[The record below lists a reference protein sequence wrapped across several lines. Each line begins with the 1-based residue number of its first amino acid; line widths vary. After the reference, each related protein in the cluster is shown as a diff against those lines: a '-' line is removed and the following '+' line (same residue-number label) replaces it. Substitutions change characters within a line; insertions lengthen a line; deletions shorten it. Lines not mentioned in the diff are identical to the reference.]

1 VEEALISAVQSAL
14 SRRTARALAPAAMV
28 LGLGMGCVKVYQPV
42 SGLNQPVVVDP
53 KLANFQDV
61 SLTVYCPPG
70 DLVTA
75 NEARVLCRKVGT
87 LFENQGAVVT
97 TYSGDRRQDDDLF
110 GDAPAGEG
118 EGDQPPPEPTTD
130 LFLELR
136 ARRVHEAHNQ
146 VSWLL
151 CFATVTLVPAVSEFT
166 FAQDVIVRDNT
177 GFMLVTE
184 TLQGRIV
191 RYTGAGTWVTHKLL
205 DRFWRDDEDEIL
217 GDQPHADL
225 SADYYGQL
233 SQAVFNAKMRWQVQY
248 QASPASSEE

>member
-1 VEEALISAVQSAL
+1 MEAPIPAVQPAL
-14 SRRTARALAPAAMV
+14 TRTPARALVLAALVPAFGV
-28 LGLGMGCVKVYQPV
+28 GCVKVYQPV
-42 SGLNQPVVVDP
+42 SGLNRPVVVDP
-53 KLANFQDV
+53 QLANFQDV

-97 TYSGDRRQDDDLF
+97 TFSSDRRQDDDLF
-110 GDAPAGEG
+110 GDAPVDEG
-118 EGDQPPPEPTTD
+118 EQPPPEPTTD

-151 CFATVTLVPAVSEFT
+151 CFATFTLVPAVSEFT

-177 GFMLVTE
+177 GFMLVSE
-184 TLQGRIV
+184 TLQGRLV

-233 SQAVFNAKMRWQVQY
+233 SQAVFNAKMRWQVQH
-248 QASPASSEE
+248 QASPSSGQE